1 MKKQIAKFSDYEKN
15 RENPFMSQAME
26 QINNH
31 TVKKYRSSTGTDK
44 RAVLQAMDSQTGEIL
59 GHTSFI
65 RQIECDEQEFIKFY
79 LRDFQ
84 VFFGLSEKAM
94 RVFGYILTLLKPD
107 SDEFVFLI
115 DECLQ
120 KTPYKGKNSIYSA
133 LAELISAEII
143 ARGRTEVFFYINPMV
158 VFNGNRVTFAKTYV
172 NKAAHVRQIKKEAE
186 NKNQLSL
193 FNDDSQDVIL

>member
-84 VFFGLSEKAM
+84 VFFGLSE
-94 RVFGYILTLLKPD
+94 
-107 SDEFVFLI
+107 
-115 DECLQ
+115 
-120 KTPYKGKNSIYSA
+120 
-133 LAELISAEII
+133 
-143 ARGRTEVFFYINPMV
+143 
-158 VFNGNRVTFAKTYV
+158 
-172 NKAAHVRQIKKEAE
+172 
-186 NKNQLSL
+186 
-193 FNDDSQDVIL
+193 